1 MSYILEI
8 QEDEEGELFVTF
20 PEELIEELAWHEGDI
35 LNWDVRGY
43 GIVLTKVHD
52 QGGFDVNE
60 E

>member
-35 LNWDVRGY
+35 LNWDVRGN

>member
-35 LNWDVRGY
+35 LNWDVRGN

-60 E
+60 